1 MGRPAVRRIA
11 PPRTLAIESPD
22 DLQAFRRVL
31 SRRWRLPHV
40 RIALRLMG
48 LHQARSDAHE
58 RQINRLLASHPL
70 KAAGLG
76 ALVMAVLAGVYP
88 LAPAGGQTLPALGAW
103 AVEALLAGVLGAF
116 AGIGLH
122 RLVTRWRLSRL
133 CTRIEAELFA

>member
-1 MGRPAVRRIA
+1 VARPTVRRIA

-31 SRRWRLPHV
+31 TRRWRLPHV

-48 LHQARSDAHE
+48 LHQVRCDAHE
-58 RQINRLLASHPL
+58 RHINRLLASHPFA
-70 KAAGLG
+70 AAGFC

-88 LAPAGGQTLPALGAW
+88 LAPAGAQTLPALGAW
-103 AVEALLAGVLGAF
+103 VIEGLLAGVLGAF
-116 AGIGLH
+116 AGVGLH

-133 CTRIEAELFA
+133 CTEIEAELSA